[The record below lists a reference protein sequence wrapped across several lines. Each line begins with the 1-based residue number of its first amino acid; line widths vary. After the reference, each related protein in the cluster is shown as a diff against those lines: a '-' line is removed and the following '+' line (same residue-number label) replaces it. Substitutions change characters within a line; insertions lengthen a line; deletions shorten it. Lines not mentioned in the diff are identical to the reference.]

1 MHCIHIQHCCHS
13 SFCPADFHNF
23 RGSRTSL
30 HVFDVIIICRSDLLA
45 EQAGHLCVHLREN
58 TDDGAAHSDA
68 TQHETVQA
76 TGMVTA
82 WNSVSSVQLFKT
94 HLKK

>member
-1 MHCIHIQHCCHS
+1 MRVKVFYGKAVWTCIVYIFSIAVIHHS
-13 SFCPADFHNF
+13 VQLTFTIS
-23 RGSRTSL
+23 
-30 HVFDVIIICRSDLLA
+30 
-45 EQAGHLCVHLREN
+45 EEAGHLCVHLREN